1 MATEKQ
7 EEETVQTA
15 IRVPKSW
22 LDRLD
27 RLAERSVKPGGTLPR
42 AEMMRQSLYRGLV
55 ELEAEGGK
63 KR

>member
-1 MATEKQ
+1 MAEK

-27 RLAERSVKPGGTLPR
+27 RLAEKTVKPGGTLQR
-42 AEMMRQSLYRGLV
+42 AEMMRQSLYRGIV
-55 ELEAEGGK
+55 ELETEVK